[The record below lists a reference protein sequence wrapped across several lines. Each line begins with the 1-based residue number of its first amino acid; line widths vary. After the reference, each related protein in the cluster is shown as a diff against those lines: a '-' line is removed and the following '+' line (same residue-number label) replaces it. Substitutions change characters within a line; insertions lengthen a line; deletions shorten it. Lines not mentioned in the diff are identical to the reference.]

1 VAVVG
6 NINCTIEKMKK
17 GYYLGSGQLYDVKRE
32 LLWILYDLEHMK
44 RFPFGLLELGDC
56 EEHRGSPRSSEW
68 ITVADLDEPI
78 LVNEKLFRDAIQI
91 NHDNYNEAQVYPYYC
106 TRVNNLLEDFIA
118 CRSQICILHFN
129 PTDAGHY
136 HKDAGKMSPDQ
147 EYRFVEALKMYAQA
161 ARVTSKY
168 PYESGTI
175 QLNKHVSAAALLIFE
190 DILTTTNGDD
200 DKRNPR
206 EWQTMVNAIDSCVWL
221 LVFFDSLLFWE
232 QQQQQFKGNSHQ
244 HFVEAL
250 KPSHPHSMS
259 KSVACFS
266 QKVRIEAMQRL
277 YSPEPTN
284 FETSHTV
291 YHPTLRSKRMNSDS
305 LLTVAIKKP
314 KVAIREMDLSMIFA
328 GEDDDVGGGRRSK
341 RARRR

>member
-1 VAVVG
+1 
-6 NINCTIEKMKK
+6 
-17 GYYLGSGQLYDVKRE
+17 
-32 LLWILYDLEHMK
+32 
-44 RFPFGLLELGDC
+44 
-56 EEHRGSPRSSEW
+56 
-68 ITVADLDEPI
+68 
-78 LVNEKLFRDAIQI
+78 
-91 NHDNYNEAQVYPYYC
+91 
-106 TRVNNLLEDFIA
+106 
-118 CRSQICILHFN
+118 
-129 PTDAGHY
+129 
-136 HKDAGKMSPDQ
+136 MSPDQ

-175 QLNKHVSAAALLIFE
+175 QLNKHASAAALLIFE
-190 DILTTTNGDD
+190 DILTTTIGGD

-221 LVFFDSLLFWE
+221 LVLFDSLLFWE

-259 KSVACFS
+259 KLVECFS
-266 QKVRIEAMQRL
+266 QKVRVEALQRL

-284 FETSHTV
+284 FETSQTV

-305 LLTVAIKKP
+305 LLTAALKKP